1 MFNYRKSSNVGNAP
15 EILQVAATASE
26 AFVVGEALTISS
38 GKVTKAS
45 GTTAPKYISAE
56 KKTAVSG
63 DTLSVYLVEKNQEY
77 ETELT
82 EAGTLVVGTKVT
94 ISSDGTGV
102 TATTTSGV
110 ATVVEAE
117 GATVGSKVLIRFED

>member
-1 MFNYRKSSNVGNAP
+1 MFKYRKSSNVGNVP
-15 EILQVAATASE
+15 EILHVDATASE
-26 AFVVGEALTISS
+26 AFVVGEALTITS

-45 GTTAPKYISAE
+45 GTTAPKYISVE

-63 DTLSVYLVEKNQEY
+63 DKLSVYLVEPNQEY
-77 ETELT
+77 ETDLT
-82 EAGTLVVGTKVT
+82 AAGTLVVGTKVT
-94 ISSDGTGV
+94 ISSDGLGV

-117 GATVGSKVLIRFED
+117 GATVGSKVLVRFE

>member
-1 MFNYRKSSNVGNAP
+1 MFKYRKSSNVGNVP
-15 EILQVAATASE
+15 EILQVDATASE
-26 AFVVGEALTISS
+26 AFVVGEALTITS

-63 DTLSVYLVEKNQEY
+63 DKLSVYLVEKNQEY
-77 ETELT
+77 ETDLT
-82 EAGTLVVGTKVT
+82 AAGTLVVGTKVT
-94 ISSDGTGV
+94 ISSDGLGV

-117 GATVGSKVLIRFED
+117 GATVGSKVLVRFE

>member
-1 MFNYRKSSNVGNAP
+1 MFKYRKSSNVGNVP
-15 EILQVAATASE
+15 EILQVDATAAE
-26 AFVVGEALTISS
+26 AFVVGEALTITS

-56 KKTAVSG
+56 KKTAASG
-63 DTLSVYLVEKNQEY
+63 DKLSVYLVEKNQEY
-77 ETELT
+77 ETDLT
-82 EAGTLVVGTKVT
+82 AAGTLVVGTKVT
-94 ISSDGTGV
+94 ISSDGLGV

-117 GATVGSKVLIRFED
+117 GATVGSKVLVRFE

>member
-1 MFNYRKSSNVGNAP
+1 MFKYRKSSNVGNVP
-15 EILQVAATASE
+15 EILQVDATASE
-26 AFVVGEALTISS
+26 AFVVGEALTITS

-56 KKTAVSG
+56 KKNAVSG
-63 DTLSVYLVEKNQEY
+63 DKLSVYLVEKNQEY
-77 ETELT
+77 ETDLT
-82 EAGTLVVGTKVT
+82 AAGTLVVGTKVT
-94 ISSDGTGV
+94 ISSDGLGV

-117 GATVGSKVLIRFED
+117 GATVGSKVLVRFE